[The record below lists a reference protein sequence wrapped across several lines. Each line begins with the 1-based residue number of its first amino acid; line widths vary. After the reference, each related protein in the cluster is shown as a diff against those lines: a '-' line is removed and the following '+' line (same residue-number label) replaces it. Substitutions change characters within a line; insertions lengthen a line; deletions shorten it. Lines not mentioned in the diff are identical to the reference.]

1 MSLAAP
7 EAKDAGPSCERLRG
21 ERRDRCV
28 EELRRAGIERRPS
41 GPESTGM
48 GSGAGSAPTAGA
60 PGAATTG
67 PGGPH

>member
-21 ERRDRCV
+21 ERHDRCV
-28 EELRRAGIERRPS
+28 EELRRAGIERQAG

-48 GSGAGSAPTAGA
+48 GSGAGSAPRAGA
-60 PGAATTG
+60 PGNSTAG
-67 PGGPH
+67 PSGPH